1 MKRRIKLASLI
12 ATLVLFGSGSAMAWQ
27 SAPVVPGTGQ
37 EVQGVG
43 DDFEAEDWDY
53 RFNGAKSSEEIDGQ
67 KRLPAGSSTNNRW
80 YEGIKRG
87 HPDVV
92 ERVPTPEGG
101 LEGSEGSLL
110 LQSLRTGVPGRIS
123 RKLQQDDFICNVHYR
138 LKQTI
143 PASRAPNFV
152 VRVFLPPVEEWE
164 NRTGPHFAV
173 RAALGTTKRTASSG
187 LFSVGSTTEPET
199 YWPGMF
205 VEFVSKDGSNR
216 AEDYAFIRVRSN
228 SRGGDYK
235 AIPIEVTGWWTFGM
249 SVTPDGKVHYYAKP
263 GTDDLTEEDRIASEM
278 PYSYRCEHFKT
289 FFFNVCNGDD
299 GRTWSTPWIIDDAR
313 LYVAR

>member
-1 MKRRIKLASLI
+1 MKRRVNVASLVV
-12 ATLVLFGSGSAMAWQ
+12 TLVLIGSGTLSAQ
-27 SAPVVPGTGQ
+27 RSTPIVPGTGQ

-43 DDFEAEDWDY
+43 DDFEAEDWGY
-53 RFNGAKSSEEIDGQ
+53 RFAGAKSSEEIDGQ
-67 KRLPAGSSTNNRW
+67 KRLPAGSSTNGRW

-92 ERVPTPEGG
+92 QRVETPEGG

-123 RKLQQDDFICNVHYR
+123 RKLQQDDFICNIHSR
-138 LKQTI
+138 MKQTI

-152 VRVFLPPVEEWE
+152 VRVYLPPVDQWE
-164 NRTGPHFAV
+164 NRSGPHFAV
-173 RAALGTTKRTASSG
+173 RAALGTTKRTQSTG
-187 LFSVGSTTEPET
+187 LFSVGSKMESET

-205 VEFVSKDGSNR
+205 IEFASKNGTSR
-216 AEDYAFIRVRSN
+216 PEDTAYIRVRSN

-235 AIPIEVTGWWTFGM
+235 SIPIEVTGWWTFGM
-249 SVTPDGKVHYYAKP
+249 SVTPDGRVHYYAKP
-263 GTDDLTEEDRIASEM
+263 GIEDLTEADRIASEM